1 MSNGVELAIPLKEKI
16 NGFMFKTELL
26 SNVTMA
32 NLNRYAEMICYDSQ
46 TLKLFQATMLNLEGF
61 AIITT
66 WQATSIC

>member
-1 MSNGVELAIPLKEKI
+1 
-16 NGFMFKTELL
+16 
-26 SNVTMA
+26 MA

-66 WQATSIC
+66 WQATSICWIISAILWNIAALKLLQESIVAL